1 MKQLKQTSTV
11 RWIPCLLL
19 EGAPL
24 LDGMT
29 VGYQERLPGFYD
41 TPAQAV
47 AAAETAIQQ
56 HPGAIGVSAKRVEV
70 CQ

>member
-1 MKQLKQTSTV
+1 MKKLKQTSIV
-11 RWIPCLLL
+11 QWIPCLLL
-19 EGAPL
+19 EGALL

-41 TPAQAV
+41 TPAQAM
-47 AAAETAIQQ
+47 AAAEAAIQQ
-56 HPGAIGVSAKRVEV
+56 HPDAIGISTKRVEV